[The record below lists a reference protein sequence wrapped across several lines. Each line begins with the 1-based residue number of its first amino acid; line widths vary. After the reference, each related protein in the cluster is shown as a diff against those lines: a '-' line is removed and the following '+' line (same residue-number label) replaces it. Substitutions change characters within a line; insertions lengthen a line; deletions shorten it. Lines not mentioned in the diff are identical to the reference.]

1 MAGCCYKFLNV
12 PLTEEEM
19 QALREI
25 ARKEGRSMGKQFR
38 MYGVDR
44 LAADALKLGV
54 AIPSG
59 AESPHDPAPTA
70 VIP

>member
-1 MAGCCYKFLNV
+1 MAGCSYKFLNV

-19 QALREI
+19 QALREV

-54 AIPSG
+54 TLPSG
-59 AESPHDPAPTA
+59 AGPSHDQAPTA
-70 VIP
+70 VVS